1 MVVLASANRRLKDFY
16 DIRALARLFESKGG
30 ALARAIAAPFA
41 NRKTEIP
48 TEGPDAL
55 TPAFAADLLKQWQWD
70 DFVRDVAFQPGTLVE
85 VVEALAAFLMPDA
98 AARALRTK

>member
-1 MVVLASANRRLKDFY
+1 
-16 DIRALARLFESKGG
+16 
-30 ALARAIAAPFA
+30 
-41 NRKTEIP
+41 
-48 TEGPDAL
+48 L